1 MTPHDEFTVPV
12 LVEQLSHIQRE
23 GLCAQGGMGFP
34 VPVIYEPAKALRARR
49 KLLSLVDMNLSPSTW
64 WGDSFITHLS
74 LWFGVR

>member
-1 MTPHDEFTVPV
+1 MTPHDDFIVPV
-12 LVEQLSHIQRE
+12 MVEQLSHIQRE

-34 VPVIYEPAKALRARR
+34 VPVICEPAKALRIKRI
-49 KLLSLVDMNLSPSTW
+49 LVDMNLSPSTW